1 MFTGEYGGI
10 GMNKT
15 LLTILAGTII
25 LSTGCAVKKYKP
37 SENDYAP
44 KEQSLYEYRQEKNP
58 LIIKDG
64 VYEK

>member
-25 LSTGCAVKKYKP
+25 LS
-37 SENDYAP
+37 
-44 KEQSLYEYRQEKNP
+44 